1 MSDEKISSAN
11 PINILIVD
19 DEEDVRTVLQ
29 YGVLHAGYGCVT
41 ASSGMQALAIL
52 ENDVFDVVVSD
63 INMPQMTGLE
73 LVQRVKALY
82 DTDVMIMTG
91 YVEDFSYENIVGI
104 GASDFI
110 QKPVGLAEFIARL
123 RRVLLERATRAERN
137 QAIAALKINLAKSQR
152 AMEGIIQAIAA
163 TVEMRD
169 PYTSGHQERV
179 AGLACAIA
187 ESMELPDDKVY
198 GLRMAAV
205 LHDLGKIAVPAEIL
219 TRPGR
224 LNDLEYA
231 IIKNH
236 AQYGYD
242 ILKKIEFPWPLAEI
256 VRQHHERLDGSG
268 YPLGLKG
275 AQIIL
280 EARILAVADVVET
293 ISSHRPYRPSLG
305 LNQAINE
312 LNKNK
317 GTLYDPAAVEA
328 CIALVSEQDFRLRDL
343 P

>member
-1 MSDEKISSAN
+1 MGDETINAAN

-19 DEEDVRTVLQ
+19 DEEDVRNILQ
-29 YGVLHAGYGCVT
+29 YGVRHAGYGCMT
-41 ASSGMQALAIL
+41 ASSGMQALSIL
-52 ENDVFDVVVSD
+52 ENEVFDVVVSD

-110 QKPVGLAEFIARL
+110 QKPVGLVEFVARL

-137 QAIAALKINLAKSQR
+137 QAIAALETNLAKSQR

-187 ESMELPDDKVY
+187 ESMALPADKVY

-317 GTLYDPAAVEA
+317 GTLYDPDAADA
-328 CIALVSEQDFRLRDL
+328 CIAIVSKRNFRLRNL
-343 P
+343 L